1 VHTSSAP
8 SPDAPTASTPTAP
21 TVGAVVGGAVVG
33 GAVVRVRGLPGAMS
47 DAEVRELFGSSG
59 RILSVALE
67 RGAYSAGA
75 QPKEATITFDA
86 RASAELAVKT
96 MDGTKL
102 RQATLA
108 VELM

>member
-1 VHTSSAP
+1 
-8 SPDAPTASTPTAP
+8 
-21 TVGAVVGGAVVG
+21 VVGGAVVG